1 MKNTAKGARG
11 AGRHAPREWPRPC
24 RRPRGRG
31 GRGVPPP
38 AYRRHAAIDNGTP
51 PQGLGA
57 GTPAAN
63 LGPPHRG
70 ETPAGATRNTAR
82 QPKESAAG
90 TNVPSEARAAA
101 AACLM
106 ARAAPTARRRPKR
119 PTRRAR
125 PPKGR
130 NQQGREGQ
138 QGDDAPRAGSGEAR
152 KAHAAS
158 RAGKE
163 PAGRWG
169 HGQSRR
175 RDMSARQR
183 KTARRAEPLP
193 RARRRPR
200 HPQAGAGGRSPQ
212 PRTADF
218 G

>member
-38 AYRRHAAIDNGTP
+38 ADRRPAATNKGTP

-57 GTPAAN
+57 GTLAAN
-63 LGPPHRG
+63 LGQPHRG

-90 TNVPSEARAAA
+90 TDAPSKARAAA

-119 PTRRAR
+119 PTPRTR

-130 NQQGREGQ
+130 TQQDGEEQ
-138 QGDDAPRAGSGEAR
+138 QGDDAPRAGSGEGR
-152 KAHAAS
+152 TAHATS

-169 HGQSRR
+169 MRQSRR

-183 KTARRAEPLP
+183 KTA
-193 RARRRPR
+193 
-200 HPQAGAGGRSPQ
+200 
-212 PRTADF
+212 
-218 G
+218 

>member
-1 MKNTAKGARG
+1 MKNTAEGARG
-11 AGRHAPREWPRPC
+11 ARRHAPREWPRPC
-24 RRPRGRG
+24 RRPRGCG

-38 AYRRHAAIDNGTP
+38 AIRRPAATNNGP
-51 PQGLGA
+51 PRRGLGA
-57 GTPAAN
+57 GTLGAN

-70 ETPAGATRNTAR
+70 ETPAGTTRNTAR

-101 AACLM
+101 AAGLM
-106 ARAAPTARRRPKR
+106 AHAAPTAGRRPKR
-119 PTRRAR
+119 PAARAR

-130 NQQGREGQ
+130 TQQDGEGQ
-138 QGDDAPRAGSGEAR
+138 QNGDAPRAGSGAGR
-152 KAHAAS
+152 TAHAAS
-158 RAGKE
+158 RAGKG

-183 KTARRAEPLP
+183 KTARRAAPPP

-200 HPQAGAGGRSPQ
+200 PAEWRGRGAP
-212 PRTADF
+212 PRPRRADF

>member
-24 RRPRGRG
+24 RRPRGCG

-38 AYRRHAAIDNGTP
+38 AYRRPAATKKGTP

-57 GTPAAN
+57 GTLAAN

-90 TNVPSEARAAA
+90 TDAPSGARAAA
-101 AACLM
+101 AAGLM
-106 ARAAPTARRRPKR
+106 AHAAPTAGRRPER
-119 PTRRAR
+119 PAARTR

-130 NQQGREGQ
+130 TQQGGEGQ
-138 QGDDAPRAGSGEAR
+138 QGDDAPRAGSGEGR

-158 RAGKE
+158 RAGKGPTE
-163 PAGRWG
+163 RWG
-169 HGQSRR
+169 PRQRRR

-183 KTARRAEPLP
+183 KTAGRAGPPP
-193 RARRRPR
+193 RAKRKPRPAEERGRARGPRPR
-200 HPQAGAGGRSPQ
+200 R
-212 PRTADF
+212 ADF